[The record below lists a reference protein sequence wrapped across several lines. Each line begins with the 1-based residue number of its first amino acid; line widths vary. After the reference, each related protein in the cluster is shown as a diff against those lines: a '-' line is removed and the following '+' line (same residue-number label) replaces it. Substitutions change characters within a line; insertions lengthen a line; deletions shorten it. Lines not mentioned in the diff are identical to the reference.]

1 MRGPAREELPALA
14 AERYGGRPARAVA
27 IVAGIV
33 FVVFGLGKFVDHAEE
48 LRSFREYGLPW
59 PELFVIAVGLVEVVG
74 GALLVAGRWLRLAA
88 LALAGDM
95 VGAIVVAGIGS
106 GNVVPS
112 LTLAPVLLVAM
123 IYLIAVAPRQPLR
136 RRR

>member
-1 MRGPAREELPALA
+1 
-14 AERYGGRPARAVA
+14 
-27 IVAGIV
+27 
-33 FVVFGLGKFVDHAEE
+33 
-48 LRSFREYGLPW
+48 
-59 PELFVIAVGLVEVVG
+59 VG